1 MNQNVKFVLFLG
13 LIVALL
19 SGCKYEEGPF
29 FSLQSREDRIA
40 GIWKVAYATDSEGE
54 ENTTSYEDLTF
65 IFGEDFSAEA
75 ELETSLG
82 TIEFD
87 GTWDLSQDDA
97 VFQLEDLELPLGIA
111 SFDEDFDILRLTED
125 EFWLRDQ
132 QDSLSVIHLEAIL

>member
-13 LIVALL
+13 LIMALL

-29 FSLQSREDRIA
+29 LSFQSREERIA
-40 GIWKVAYATDSEGE
+40 GIWKVAYATDEAGE
-54 ENTTSYEDLTF
+54 ENTTAFEDLTF

-75 ELETSLG
+75 ELETSIG
-82 TIEFD
+82 TVEFN
-87 GTWDLSQDDA
+87 GTWDLSQDDT

-132 QDSLSVIHLEAIL
+132 QDSLSVIQLEAIL